1 VHDKRTRTKDA
12 AEALRPLAGNQAY
25 LLYTLGVIGTG
36 LLAIPT
42 LAGSAAYAFA
52 ETFDWAYGLDEKF
65 ENAVSFYAVFIA
77 STAAGAALDL
87 LNVDA
92 IKALFWSAIVNGVL
106 APFLLVAIFMVAT
119 DRVIMREQ
127 TSSLLTRSVVAV
139 TIILMFA
146 AGVGMFVF

>member
-1 VHDKRTRTKDA
+1 
-12 AEALRPLAGNQAY
+12 
-25 LLYTLGVIGTG
+25 

-65 ENAVSFYAVFIA
+65 ENAVSFHAVFIA